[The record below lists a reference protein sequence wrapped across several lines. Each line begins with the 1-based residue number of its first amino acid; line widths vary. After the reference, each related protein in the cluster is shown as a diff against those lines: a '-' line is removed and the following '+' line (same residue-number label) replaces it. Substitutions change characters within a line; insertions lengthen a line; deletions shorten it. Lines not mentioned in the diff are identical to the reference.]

1 MRGKRSLLNFGILII
16 AAVAA
21 TIFILGEAEKAVDEI
36 SALSDMPVYVGLR
49 QMEHKENREVMGVS
63 N

>member
-1 MRGKRSLLNFGILII
+1 MKDKRSFLNFGILII

-21 TIFILGEAEKAVDEI
+21 TIFILGEAEKAVAEI
-36 SALSDMPVYVGLR
+36 NALSDMPVYIGLR
-49 QMEHKENREVMGVS
+49 QMEYKENREVMGVS